1 MSSHGQWTPGDL
13 ISAEPVVVGYDVTR
27 EIGRLRTE
35 ALVVMAAIPTGG
47 LTAGVAAD
55 FAARCDQVARA
66 VLRLERA
73 QHEPDVID
81 EQLRDAAVTA
91 QAAAVDAPRPVRD
104 QFSASG
110 KGWPPPFLAEE
121 PQR

>member
-13 ISAEPVVVGYDVTR
+13 VSTEPVVVGFDVIGALGQLRR
-27 EIGRLRTE
+27 E
-35 ALVVMAAIPTGG
+35 AQVVMGAIPTGS
-47 LTAGVAAD
+47 LNTRVAAD

-73 QHEPDVID
+73 QHQPDVID
-81 EQLRDAAVTA
+81 EQLRDAAAAA
-91 QAAAVDAPRPVRD
+91 QATAVDAPRPGRE

-110 KGWPPPFLAEE
+110 KGWPPPG
-121 PQR
+121 